1 MKTTERLSMSEKEA
15 DNKAWYKQ
23 QADMLDVRHTD
34 VSIINNGISEY
45 KRMKVNYDL
54 FNNILN
60 MRDFE
65 YVCKP
70 FGSEVGELPA
80 QMINRDIVSGKIKA
94 LLGMEIKKP
103 FSWNVIATNPEAT
116 TRKEQEEFGRIKQWV
131 TSQIMMPIQ
140 QQIMMKYQ
148 QELEGRELT
157 PEEQQQIQQ
166 QVEQEM
172 ESATP
177 EEVRKYMEREHQD
190 PAEVLSQQ
198 LLEYLVQ
205 KCDLKRK
212 FNNAFKHALIS
223 AKGIMYVGIVNGE
236 PEVWNVNSLRFNYDR
251 SPDIEFVEDSEFA
264 TCEYRMTPSEVVRY
278 FGDELSEEEIDKLY
292 SNSDKSFDNHRNL
305 QRWLEDDYANDF
317 FDYSNENPN
326 TIRVLHCVWKSLR
339 KIGFLSYIDEN
350 QELQETIVDE
360 HYKLNRDAGDVSLD
374 WEWIPEVYQTWK
386 IQNDIY
392 VKMQPLEGQF
402 KDLDNLYHCKL
413 PYYGAIYDNMNSQE
427 TSLMDRLKV
436 YQYYY
441 NIVMYRLE
449 LLLASDKGKKVLM
462 NINMIPD
469 SAGIDIKK
477 WQYFMESTPY
487 MWYDPNE
494 EGTHYN
500 DVNTIAKVIDLSLA
514 SDIQKY
520 MEIAEY
526 LRQQAGRSVGI
537 TDQVEGQI
545 APQEAVSNTR
555 QSLVQSSYIL
565 EWYFETHNH
574 VKRNV
579 LQALIE
585 IAKVS
590 YSNSNQKKIAYFLD
604 DMSQQMLTIDTGLLD
619 NSTIGIF
626 VASSLKSEE
635 TKETVKQLAHAAM
648 QNQMIELSD
657 LITILRQD
665 NLVEMEETL
674 KLAETERNQRQQEVQ
689 QQQIQAQQEESKA
702 QREFLKEKH
711 QMDKELI
718 VLRETERRETE
729 IAKVSITGMSFN
741 PNLDKNN
748 NNINDFLEVADQ
760 YRQMNMQRQQEESPD
775 IQNQEEQM
783 LPQGQVQEEEYQDDN
798 YEDEYNQEYED
809 EYNQDYEES
818 YEE

>member
-1 MKTTERLSMSEKEA
+1 MKTTERLSIVEKNA
-15 DNKAWYKQ
+15 NDKAWYKE
-23 QADMLDVRHTD
+23 QANRLDIRHTD
-34 VSIINNGISEY
+34 MNVGNYGISDY

-54 FNNILN
+54 FNNILHI
-60 MRDFE
+60 RDFE

-80 QMINRDIVSGKIKA
+80 QMVNRDIVSGKIKA
-94 LLGMEIKKP
+94 LLGMELKKP
-103 FSWNVIATNPEAT
+103 FSWSVIATNPEAT
-116 TRKEQEEFGRIKQWV
+116 TRKEQEEFGRIKQWI
-131 TSQIMMPIQ
+131 TAQIMQPIQ
-140 QQIMMKYQ
+140 EQIILQ
-148 QELEGRELT
+148 HQEELQGRELT
-157 PEEQQQIQQ
+157 QDEQQQIQQ
-166 QVEQEM
+166 QIQQEL
-172 ESATP
+172 ETATP

-198 LLEYLVQ
+198 LLEYLIQ
-205 KCDLKRK
+205 KCDLRRK
-212 FNNAFKHALIS
+212 FNNAFKHALLS
-223 AKGIMYVGIVNGE
+223 AKGIMYVGVVNGE
-236 PEVWNVNSLRFNYDR
+236 PEVWNVNSLRFNYDK
-251 SPDIEFVEDSEFA
+251 SPDIEFVEDSEYA

-278 FGDELSEEEIDKLY
+278 FGDELSEKQIDKLY
-292 SNSDKSFDNHRNL
+292 SNTERSFSNQQHID
-305 QRWLEDDYANDF
+305 RWLEDDYSTDY

-350 QELQETIVDE
+350 GEMQETIVDE
-360 HYKLNRDAGDVSLD
+360 HYKLNRDAGDISLE

-392 VKMQPLEGQF
+392 VKMNPLEGQF

-449 LLLASDKGKKVLM
+449 LLLASYKGKKVLM

-494 EGTHYN
+494 EGTQYN

-565 EWYFETHNH
+565 EWYFDTHHH

-585 IAKVS
+585 TAKVC
-590 YSNSNQKKIAYFLD
+590 YSNTDQKKIAYFLD
-604 DMSQQMLTIDTGLLD
+604 DMSQQLLTIDTGLLD
-619 NSTIGIF
+619 NSTLGVF
-626 VASSLKSEE
+626 VSSSLRTEE
-635 TKETVKQLAHAAM
+635 TKETIKQLAHAAM

-657 LITILRQD
+657 MIGILRQD
-665 NLVEMEETL
+665 NIVEMEETL
-674 KLAETERNQRQQEVQ
+674 KVAEKERNQKQQEAQ

-729 IAKVSITGMSFN
+729 IAKASITGMSFN
-741 PNLDKNN
+741 PELDKNK

-760 YRQMNMQRQQEESPD
+760 YRQMNKQR
-775 IQNQEEQM
+775 
-783 LPQGQVQEEEYQDDN
+783 QEEENPDLQQNREEYYPQEEGE
-798 YEDEYNQEYED
+798 YEEEYNQEYE
-809 EYNQDYEES
+809 ES
-818 YEE
+818 YEW